1 MNEGFIRS
9 ARPFVVVRDAV
20 DAPAGDEGTLEGAV
34 LALGNFE
41 GVHCGHR
48 TVIAAACMRAQEL
61 QCPAAAMTFEPH
73 PRAFFNPGVGVFRLT
88 DLTAKLRLLAMTGL
102 DGTIV
107 MDFDAALAAMTAENF
122 IARILVDR
130 YAVAGVVVGDDF
142 HFGKGRGG
150 TPAFL
155 QAQGRERGFVV
166 EIVQAFRDGGQR
178 VSSGAVRDR
187 LAQGEVAQAARLL
200 GYPWF
205 VSGMVVHGDKRGRE
219 LGFPT
224 ANIQVDPNCRL
235 RHGVYAVRVGIGNAR
250 YDGVANFGRRPMFD
264 SGVVLLEVF
273 LFDFAGNLYGEKL
286 DVAFI
291 GWIRPEEQFGSLA
304 ELIQQMEEDSRIAR
318 ASLAQAPDAF
328 PALAATRSVALDNDD
343 QRKSR

>member
-1 MNEGFIRS
+1 MNEGSLQPSAKPFI
-9 ARPFVVVRDAV
+9 VVRDA
-20 DAPAGDEGTLEGAV
+20 AGAAAGGGALKGAV

-41 GVHCGHR
+41 GVHRGHR
-48 TVIAAACMRAQEL
+48 AVIAAARRRAQDL
-61 QCPAAAMTFEPH
+61 HCPAAAMTFEPH
-73 PRAFFNPGVGVFRLT
+73 PRAYFNPGVGVFRLT

-107 MDFDAALAAMTAENF
+107 MDFDAALAALTAEQF

-130 YAVAGVVVGDDF
+130 CAVAGVVVGDDF

-155 QAQGRERGFVV
+155 QAQGHERGFAV
-166 EIVQAFRDGGQR
+166 EIVRAFLDGSQR
-178 VSSGAVRDR
+178 VSSGAVREALTR
-187 LAQGEVAQAARLL
+187 GEVDEAARLL

-205 VSGMVVHGDKRGRE
+205 MSGTVVHGDKRGRE

-235 RHGVYAVRVGIGNAR
+235 RHGVYAVRVGIGNQR

-264 SGVVLLEVF
+264 TGVVLLEVF
-273 LFDFAGNLYGEKL
+273 LFDFAGDLYGEAL
-286 DVAFI
+286 DVAFV
-291 GWIRPEEQFGSLA
+291 GWIRPEEKFGSIDA
-304 ELIQQMEEDSRIAR
+304 LIQQMKADCDFAR
-318 ASLAQAPDAF
+318 AALAQSAEAF
-328 PALAATRSVALDNDD
+328 PLLAAPMSPVSAP
-343 QRKSR
+343 